1 MNALQT
7 IIYSGLW
14 YVLCA
19 VSLLFVVGTEAIL
32 YRAIAEKRKRKP
44 ILAGSVNAAL
54 AFVLFL
60 ILMDCAM
67 TRITSSSEK
76 YLQIELFLF
85 DLPWLFYAG
94 LEVLIGAL
102 LLIGSRD
109 NMVYTN
115 SSLTSETIRQAVDL
129 LPEGIVICSRDG
141 TVRLSNLKM
150 NDLAKALSGDLLV
163 DGRRL
168 WSIVAETGKEQGG
181 KYLVRLPSKEVW
193 LFEKENFTADEQV
206 YTQITAAD
214 VTERYRII
222 DELADKNEHL
232 LDIRRRMKAVTDLS
246 GDMFVAQEEADA
258 RAALHNQL
266 GQVLL
271 MGRHYIR
278 HPDVTD
284 PKVVYAATR
293 QMNLFLL
300 GESEE
305 PYQGEE
311 DPVTTAIAMANSIG
325 VRVVFETSGATRPE
339 SAPAQPASASAH
351 SEASPAQPASATATA
366 SAHSEASPAQL
377 PNPIK
382 ELLAQAITECAANTV
397 KHAEGDTITVSITAP
412 APTGSARH
420 DSTRHDSARHDST
433 KPDSA
438 PASGHPSETAICITN
453 NGKPPQGEI
462 VVSGGLLSLRRRVV
476 EAGGTM
482 HLESAPAFVLTLH
495 FPK

>member
-19 VSLLFVVGTEAIL
+19 VSILFVVGTEAIL

-168 WSIVAETGKEQGG
+168 WSIVVDTGKEQGG

-193 LFEKENFTADEQV
+193 LFEKEKFTADEQV

-351 SEASPAQPASATATA
+351 T
-366 SAHSEASPAQL
+366 EASPAQL

-420 DSTRHDSARHDST
+420 DST

-453 NGKPPQGEI
+453 NGKPPKDEI

-495 FPK
+495 FPE